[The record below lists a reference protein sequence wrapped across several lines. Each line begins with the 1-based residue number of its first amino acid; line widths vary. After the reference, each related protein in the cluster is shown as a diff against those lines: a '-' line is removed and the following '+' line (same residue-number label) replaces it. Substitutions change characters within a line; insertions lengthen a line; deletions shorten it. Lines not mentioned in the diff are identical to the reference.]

1 MEVKP
6 RFYAIGLAVALLE
19 EFITQGVLK
28 RSPVGWIIPT
38 FIAFLPF
45 LIVVRQI
52 NKILDRRMVEF
63 KAVLAYYV
71 ISGVIGLTIEWLI
84 IGLSPWSNP
93 AANPLLILILQVG
106 IFSFWSSVALAPKL
120 LLDRRAS
127 IVRVRRWFK
136 LFLTFGF
143 VSIYVLTLLASRET
157 RFIVGIGSVLATF
170 IPLNFFYFTYVR
182 TLPKQS
188 DTGRALQALST

>member
-71 ISGVIGLTIEWLI
+71 ISGVIGLTTEWLI
-84 IGLSPWSNP
+84 IRLSPWSNP

-106 IFSFWSSVALAPKL
+106 IFSF
-120 LLDRRAS
+120 
-127 IVRVRRWFK
+127 
-136 LFLTFGF
+136 
-143 VSIYVLTLLASRET
+143 
-157 RFIVGIGSVLATF
+157 
-170 IPLNFFYFTYVR
+170 
-182 TLPKQS
+182 
-188 DTGRALQALST
+188 